1 MNRHADMSGRRLFS
15 GLQTCYNSFF
25 LTHSELSMQR
35 KLIGLI
41 ACLACLGAVTNIAQ
55 AAEQKTVESL
65 YQDKAK
71 LGGHEV
77 QVRGKVVKVNN
88 GEMKRNFLHIQD
100 GTGKQGSNDLTVTS
114 QETAENGDEV
124 VITGKVAVD
133 KDFGAGYTYPILIEE
148 AKIAKAKP

>member
-1 MNRHADMSGRRLFS
+1 
-15 GLQTCYNSFF
+15 
-25 LTHSELSMQR
+25 MQR

-41 ACLACLGAVTNIAQ
+41 AGLACLGAMVNVAQ
-55 AAEQKTVESL
+55 AAEQKTVEGL

-88 GEMKRNFLHIQD
+88 GVMQRNFLHIQD

-114 QETAENGDEV
+114 QQTAEVGEEV
-124 VITGKVAVD
+124 VVTGKLAVN
-133 KDFGAGYTYPILIEE
+133 KDFGAGYTYPILLEE
-148 AKIAKAKP
+148 ARITKGK